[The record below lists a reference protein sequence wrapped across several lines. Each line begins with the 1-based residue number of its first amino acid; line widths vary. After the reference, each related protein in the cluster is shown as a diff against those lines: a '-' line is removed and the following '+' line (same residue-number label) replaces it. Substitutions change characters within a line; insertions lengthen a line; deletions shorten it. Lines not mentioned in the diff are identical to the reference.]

1 MRKYKINTH
10 TMDGAPRWFI
20 IFAESMSDAV
30 DLLAFCPG
38 YVSAVRSSDGSG
50 SICTYGETFISCYY
64 NDNHQGQKHLV
75 RIYQG

>member
-10 TMDGAPRWFI
+10 DHNGIPRWFI
-20 IFAESMSDAV
+20 IFAESMRDAV

-38 YVSAVRSSDGSG
+38 YVKAVRSSDGSG
-50 SICTYGETFISCYY
+50 SICTYGETYISCYY
-64 NDNHQGQKHLV
+64 NDNRQGQKHPV